1 MGPLLPPER
10 LAMNMFATAMTA
22 AVLLPGALGLAHA
35 QPQKI
40 RPGLWEHSVVMKS
53 QSGQMEAAMAQAQ
66 KAMASMTPAQR
77 EQMEKMLSQQGV
89 TLGPNG
95 NTVKVCISAA
105 QADLDHLPV
114 QEGCTQ
120 KVQRTGSNSVA
131 MTFSC
136 QGHQGQPPTSGEGT
150 MTFSGPTAYAG
161 NFKVKATSNGK
172 PEQIDMAQTGKWLS
186 ADCGAI
192 KPAR

>member
-1 MGPLLPPER
+1 
-10 LAMNMFATAMTA
+10 MNMFTTAMTA
-22 AVLLPGALGLAHA
+22 AVLLPGALGPAHA

-66 KAMASMTPAQR
+66 KSMASMTPAQR
-77 EQMEKMLSQQGV
+77 EQMEQMLAQQGV
-89 TLGPNG
+89 TMGPNG
-95 NTVKVCISAA
+95 NTVKVCISAT

-120 KVQRTGSNSVA
+120 KVQRTGPNAVA